1 MNALLS
7 AGDEAQITLTDL
19 SVLTAKEI
27 RNLIAWNGTI
37 KMQPKVVKF
46 IEDHELTVGTWK
58 AVDYAVMEQAARDAE
73 TGKVVVMGMAEQ
85 IVWPKGCTIDY
96 LPKAIT
102 ITDVASEKVVYDAGC
117 YPVVKARPALFN
129 ILAVVIAMFH
139 LKKGEL
145 TCVFK
150 MEAAKKFF
158 GSPDSIMDFNNHRLL
173 RDAVRE
179 VMVTDSSYRSAVAS
193 ASTVVGFA
201 WCNMAS
207 RALNNCSARQY
218 LSLHTTF
225 CVFSLKTLV
234 VKKNAQKHQA
244 GRGRFHVVGV
254 HTVRDE
260 EGHEHQLVPDTC
272 ISTLPPDAGPKWVKA
287 ATKIK
292 KDMGFPPIILTG
304 GLPTHHVW
312 FTSPTPT
319 IKTAVTAKRAR
330 EDVCNGIRTG
340 IGALMRS
347 EGFTSVASTMTNRL
361 ALLLALVSNAVELG
375 HKKIDV
381 QLTVGDILV
390 FEHSL
395 SVLLNKSHR
404 EIVKFVLDYGS
415 HKNVDSL
422 FTPFLI
428 ASPRHDAHFIS
439 WRDDPL
445 PGVDAK
451 VDPTAKFDE
460 QAKLK
465 IASFGTNSY
474 SVMTP
479 IISPLHWACT
489 EGDNP
494 QPIARV
500 FKFRS
505 PWDFQGIIST
515 LPTISIWNGPN
526 APIKLDIVPQ
536 WGDWLKAVI
545 SGNSDYMTYFLKP
558 VPFFSYLSNIV
569 KPPTRGVQMAWSDTH
584 SGFIGDVRV
593 DLTAFYSSG
602 YHAKA
607 GVFLANKGLEDTKK
621 LGLGVK
627 AVGSVPG
634 LGLASGFGPTDD
646 DLPDPDIPSPPAD
659 PGTPAPAAPASG
671 GGSKEKPK
679 KKKKIIKPNSSSD
692 DEPGGDGGGGAGE
705 GPMPVD
711 TDTYDGE
718 LLG

>member
-1 MNALLS
+1 M
-7 AGDEAQITLTDL
+7 
-19 SVLTAKEI
+19 
-27 RNLIAWNGTI
+27 AWNGTI

-46 IEDHELTVGTWK
+46 IEDHGLRVGTWK
-58 AVDYAVMEQAARDAE
+58 SVDYSVMEQAARDAE

-85 IVWPKGCTIDY
+85 IVWPKGSTIEY
-96 LPKAIT
+96 TPKAVT

-145 TCVFK
+145 ACVFK

-173 RDAVRE
+173 REAVRE
-179 VMVTDSSYRSAVAS
+179 VMVTDSSYKSAVSS

-207 RALNNCSARQY
+207 RALNTCSPRQY

-234 VKKNAQKHQA
+234 VQKNAKKHQA
-244 GRGRFHVVGV
+244 VRGRFSIVGV
-254 HTVRDE
+254 HTVRSE
-260 EGHEHQLVPDTC
+260 KGLERQLVPDSC
-272 ISTLPPDAGPKWVKA
+272 ISKLPPNAGPKWIKA
-287 ATKIK
+287 AAKIE

-312 FTSPTPT
+312 FSSPTPT
-319 IKTAVTAKRAR
+319 IKTATASKRAR

-347 EGFTSVASTMTNRL
+347 EGFTSVSSTMTNRL
-361 ALLLALVSNAVELG
+361 ALLLALVHNAIMCG

-381 QLTVGDILV
+381 QLTVGDVLV
-390 FEHSL
+390 FENSL
-395 SVLLNKSHR
+395 AVLLDKSHG

-415 HKNVDSL
+415 HKNVDPL
-422 FTPFLI
+422 FSSFLI
-428 ASPRHDAHFIS
+428 SSPRHDAHLVS

-451 VDPTAKFDE
+451 IDPTAKFDE
-460 QAKLK
+460 QAKAKLV
-465 IASFGTNSY
+465 SFGTKSY

-479 IISPLHWACT
+479 VISSQHWVCT

-494 QPIARV
+494 QPVARV

-515 LPTISIWNGPN
+515 LPAISIWNGSD
-526 APIKLDIVPQ
+526 APIKLEVVPK

-545 SGNSDYMTYFLKP
+545 DGNSSYMTYFLKP
-558 VPFFSYLSNIV
+558 VPFFSGLSNIV
-569 KPPTRGVQMAWSDTH
+569 KPPTKGVAMAWSETH
-584 SGFIGDVRV
+584 NGFIGDVRV
-593 DLTAFYSSG
+593 DLTAFYQSE
-602 YHAKA
+602 YHAKS
-607 GVFLANKGLEDTKK
+607 GVALANKGLEDTKK
-621 LGLGVK
+621 LGEK
-627 AVGSVPG
+627 AVGVVPS
-634 LGLASGFGPTDD
+634 LGVAVGFGA
-646 DLPDPDIPSPPAD
+646 SAD
-659 PGTPAPAAPASG
+659 EDSADSATSSLAASG
-671 GGSKEKPK
+671 GGGGDTKQKTK
-679 KKKKIIKPNSSSD
+679 KKKKISKSDSSSD
-692 DEPGGDGGGGAGE
+692 DEEYLSGDGGDGAGDR
-705 GPMPVD
+705 PMVVD
-711 TDTYDGE
+711 SDTYDDEVIG
-718 LLG
+718 